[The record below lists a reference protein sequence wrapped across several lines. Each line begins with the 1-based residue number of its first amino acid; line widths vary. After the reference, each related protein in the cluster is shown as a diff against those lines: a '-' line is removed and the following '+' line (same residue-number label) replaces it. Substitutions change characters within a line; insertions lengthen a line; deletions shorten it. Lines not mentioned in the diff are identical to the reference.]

1 MEQQT
6 IKIAVLRKTANL
18 ENDDRL
24 RKEFGTLTKLF
35 PYIRVKVFV
44 MLNDNRELESVT
56 SYGLPFKAV
65 ALKSRGELDR
75 GSHLL
80 KKSWNYY
87 KAIKK
92 ELKNYN
98 IVWNSGDE
106 PTGSLLFIHNKSIVW
121 DLRELPMFLMGNSW
135 KRIILKHIFNKC
147 KVLIHANQY
156 RLDYLKQNGLVKN
169 EKKHFVLRNYPE
181 FSTFDSEYDAR
192 YYEVKEWIG
201 NRTCVYLQGLSG
213 DARASFE
220 SMAAVLNIPDI
231 CAIVLGTVAEQA
243 KQAINDKYGNEVVEK
258 RICFAGNFKV
268 LKVPQYMALCHLSLV
283 FYKNTSP
290 NNFYCEANRL
300 YQAIDAG
307 LPVVV
312 GNNPSMKSVVEELG
326 VGVSIDTDGSD
337 IALIEEGIKT
347 ILDKRQRFV
356 ERIKQLTT
364 EIKWESQEPVLKQVI
379 GEIVK

>member
-1 MEQQT
+1 MEQHT

-24 RKEFGTLTKLF
+24 RKEFATLTKLF
-35 PYIRVKVFV
+35 PFIRVKAFV

-56 SYGLPFKAV
+56 SYGLPFRAV
-65 ALKSRGELDR
+65 ALTSRNELDR
-75 GSHLL
+75 GGHLL

-92 ELKNYN
+92 ELKDYN

-106 PTGSLLFIHNKSIVW
+106 PTGSLLFVHNKSIVW
-121 DLRELPMFLMGNSW
+121 DLRELPMFLMGNWW
-135 KRIILKHIFNKC
+135 KRMILKHIFNKC
-147 KVLIHANQY
+147 KILIHANQY
-156 RLDYLKQNGLVKN
+156 RLDYLKHNGLIKN
-169 EKKHFVLRNYPE
+169 EKKHFVVRNYPE

-192 YYEVKEWIG
+192 YYEVKGWIG
-201 NRTCVYLQGLSG
+201 DRTCVYLQGLSH
-213 DARASFE
+213 DARASYE

-231 CAIVLGTVAEQA
+231 CAIVLGTVADQA
-243 KQAINDKYGNEVVEK
+243 KQAIIEHFSKEVVEK

-268 LKVPQYMALCHLSLV
+268 LKIPQYMALCHLSLV

-312 GNNPSMKSVVEELG
+312 GNNPSMKSIVEDLN
-326 VGVSIDTDGSD
+326 VGVSVDTDGSD
-337 IALIEEGIKT
+337 IALIEDGIKMV
-347 ILDKRQRFV
+347 LEKHLLFV
-356 ERIKQLTT
+356 NNIKHLTN
-364 EIKWESQEPVLKQVI
+364 EIKWDSQEPVFKQVI
-379 GEIVK
+379 EKIIK

>member
-6 IKIAVLRKTANL
+6 IKIAVLRKTSNL

-24 RKEFGTLTKLF
+24 RKEFATLTKLF
-35 PYIRVKVFV
+35 PTIRIKAFV

-65 ALKSRGELDR
+65 ALMSRDELDH

-80 KKSWNYY
+80 KKSWSYY

-92 ELKNYN
+92 ELKDYN

-106 PTGSLLFIHNKSIVW
+106 PTGSLLFIRDKALIW
-121 DLRELPMFLMGNSW
+121 DLRELPMFLLGSPW
-135 KRIILKHIFNKC
+135 KKMILKHIFHKC
-147 KVLIHANQY
+147 KIMIHANQY
-156 RLDYLKQNGLVKN
+156 RLDYLKQQGLIKN
-169 EKKHFVLRNYPE
+169 EKKHYVVRNYPE

-201 NRTCVYLQGLSG
+201 ARTCVYLQGLSH

-220 SMAAVLNIPDI
+220 SMAAVLNTPNI
-231 CAIVLGTVAEQA
+231 CAIVLGTVSTQA
-243 KQAINDKYGNEVVEK
+243 QQAIIEQYGKEVVEK

-268 LKVPQYMALCHLSLV
+268 LKIPQYMALCHLSLV

-312 GNNPSMKSVVEELG
+312 GNNPSMKSIVEDLN
-326 VGVSIDTDGSD
+326 VGVSVDTDGSN
-337 IALIEEGIKT
+337 IALIEDGIKMV
-347 ILDKRQRFV
+347 LDRHQLFV
-356 ERIKQLTT
+356 NNIKQLTN
-364 EIKWESQEPVLKQVI
+364 EIKWDSQEPVFKQVI
-379 GEIVK
+379 EKIIK